1 MSRRHFEAVA
11 AILAGE
17 RAMATTDAER
27 RSIDNIA
34 RSLADV
40 FKRDNGRFD
49 RDRFYSACGMH

>member
-1 MSRRHFEAVA
+1 MSRKHYIAVA

-17 RAMATTDAER
+17 RALATTDAER
-27 RSIDNIA
+27 RNVDNIA

-49 RDRFYSACGMH
+49 RQRFYDACGMP